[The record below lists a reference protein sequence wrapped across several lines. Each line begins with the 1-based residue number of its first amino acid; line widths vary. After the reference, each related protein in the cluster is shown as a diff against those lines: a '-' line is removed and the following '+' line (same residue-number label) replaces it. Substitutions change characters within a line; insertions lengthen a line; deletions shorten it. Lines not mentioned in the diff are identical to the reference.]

1 MSDKFNERPT
11 DKVGV
16 LDERSRADLIEAARS
31 FFKENIYTRAE
42 PILHQLAMSG
52 QGTPAEQAEIWH
64 MIAVILYDRGRFTK
78 AIKTFRRALEIDPT
92 FTDASVGL
100 SIILNDLGRYE
111 EGRQVFQDAQTALNR
126 KNFDQDTVLKERLA
140 AKHHELADMY
150 LSHKRWDDAI
160 DQYKQALAILPMKT
174 EFRLKVVDAL
184 VGKGELGQAFKE
196 IRQIV
201 QEQPSN
207 HAARLKFGFM
217 LFQAKRVADAVD
229 QWETILLRDPDNPQ
243 AKDYLRMARETDE
256 TVTEL

>member
-1 MSDKFNERPT
+1 MPDRQTERT
-11 DKVGV
+11 SI
-16 LDERSRADLIEAARS
+16 DERSRADLIETARS

-42 PILHQLAMSG
+42 PILHQLALSG
-52 QGTPAEQAEIWH
+52 QGSPAEQAEVWH

-111 EGRQVFQDAQTALNR
+111 EGRKVFQDAQGALNR

-140 AKHHELADMY
+140 SKHHELADMY

-160 DQYKQALAILPMKT
+160 EQYKQALAILPNKV
-174 EFRLKVVDAL
+174 ELRLKVVEAL
-184 VGKGELGQAFKE
+184 AAKGELGQAFKE

-201 QEQPSN
+201 QEQPTN

-217 LFQAKRVADAVD
+217 LYQAKRVADAID
-229 QWETILLRDPDNPQ
+229 QWETILLRDPDHPQ
-243 AKDYLRMARETDE
+243 AKEYMRMTRDADDTYEPL
-256 TVTEL
+256 TEL